1 MPFIDSP
8 IKSAKSLVDSWV
20 FSEAINTFF
29 PNALTERIIIGASSM
44 IFLGSSTINNHSD
57 RYKYISGSSTVD
69 LKVFDKRTGKM
80 FVRSRDFVT
89 EYDIINGYYR
99 VRTYSLYE
107 E

>member
-1 MPFIDSP
+1 M
-8 IKSAKSLVDSWV
+8 KKY
-20 FSEAINTFF
+20 AIGIFTG
-29 PNALTERIIIGASSM
+29 LIIGLSS
-44 IFLGSSTINNHSD
+44 ILFLGSSTINTGVE
-57 RYKYISGSSTVD
+57 RYEYISGSSTVD

-99 VRTYSLYE
+99 VRTFTLYE

>member
-1 MPFIDSP
+1 M
-8 IKSAKSLVDSWV
+8 KKY
-20 FSEAINTFF
+20 AIGTFTG
-29 PNALTERIIIGASSM
+29 LIIGLSS
-44 IFLGSSTINNHSD
+44 ILFLGSSTINTGVE
-57 RYKYISGSSTVD
+57 RYEHISGSSTVD

>member
-1 MPFIDSP
+1 M
-8 IKSAKSLVDSWV
+8 KKY
-20 FSEAINTFF
+20 AIGIFTG
-29 PNALTERIIIGASSM
+29 LIIGISSM
-44 IFLGSSTINNHSD
+44 LFLGSSAVNTGVE
-57 RYKYISGSSTVD
+57 RYEYIKGSSTVD

>member
-1 MPFIDSP
+1 
-8 IKSAKSLVDSWV
+8 
-20 FSEAINTFF
+20 
-29 PNALTERIIIGASSM
+29 
-44 IFLGSSTINNHSD
+44 
-57 RYKYISGSSTVD
+57 
-69 LKVFDKRTGKM
+69 M